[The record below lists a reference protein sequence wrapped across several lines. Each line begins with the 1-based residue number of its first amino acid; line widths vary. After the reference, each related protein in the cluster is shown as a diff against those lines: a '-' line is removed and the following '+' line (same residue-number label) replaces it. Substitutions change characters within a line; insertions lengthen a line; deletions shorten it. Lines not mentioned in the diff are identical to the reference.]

1 MKLDAATVM
10 LQWASGGMLFLWFT
24 LRSGEISVGY
34 AKLLRGVY
42 AALALVGAGLGF
54 TFGAIVGREVASI
67 VLAVLAVATFARRDN
82 RIDAVAA
89 GIGFVGVVIAALGT
103 DHPDDALWLAR
114 LVVGAVFLG
123 AVSDAMLLGH
133 WYLVQP
139 GMPRKLLNELTNV
152 LLVVWLFE
160 IAVFLVPTGML
171 SVLNGAIVGREA
183 ASIVLAVLAVV
194 TFARRDNRIDAVAAG
209 IGFVGVLIAAL
220 GTDHPDDALWLV
232 RLVVGAVFL
241 GAVSDAMLL
250 GHWYLVQ
257 PGMPRKLLNEL
268 TNVLIVVWLVEIAV
282 FLVPTGM
289 LSVLNGTI
297 DDGWNGVL
305 GWFWLACAASTG
317 VLAWFT
323 RAALRERSYSAVMA
337 ATGLSYLAILTG
349 FGTDLIARALLMA

>member
-1 MKLDAATVM
+1 
-10 LQWASGGMLFLWFT
+10 
-24 LRSGEISVGY
+24 
-34 AKLLRGVY
+34 
-42 AALALVGAGLGF
+42 
-54 TFGAIVGREVASI
+54 VASI

-152 LLVVWLFE
+152 LIVVWLF
-160 IAVFLVPTGML
+160 
-171 SVLNGAIVGREA
+171 
-183 ASIVLAVLAVV
+183 
-194 TFARRDNRIDAVAAG
+194 
-209 IGFVGVLIAAL
+209 
-220 GTDHPDDALWLV
+220 
-232 RLVVGAVFL
+232 
-241 GAVSDAMLL
+241 
-250 GHWYLVQ
+250 
-257 PGMPRKLLNEL
+257 
-268 TNVLIVVWLVEIAV
+268 EIAV